1 MTEEQLHPHPRPP
14 IKNVGG
20 FASFQT
26 GERECGGQKEEEG
39 KGKDK
44 EPLSGYASLT

>member
-1 MTEEQLHPHPRPP
+1 MTE
-14 IKNVGG
+14 
-20 FASFQT
+20 
-26 GERECGGQKEEEG
+26 GEKRGGQKEEEG